1 MSFSVNFNQI
11 DGEDVSSLYK
21 GVKSEHLPNVNSKTI
36 YYGNTEYHLCKYVK
50 ENLNR
55 DNVLTTGLFRSVI
68 ARDGKVL
75 AVSPAKTMEYSH
87 FTETYE
93 EKDCVMEE
101 FVEGTMCNVFYDKDE
116 WVISTKSNIGAKNS
130 FFTKGHI
137 SPEDTFQQ
145 MFLDAFNYAG
155 LSFDNLSSE
164 YQYSFVLQH
173 PRNRIVLDIKVP
185 KLYLIAVNQISDDNL
200 VTNMRDVAI
209 EFVKTNKNVKMPDVY
224 NYEGL
229 TFKDIENEWKNDIK
243 YTEMGLVIVHKST
256 GNRTKIRNPNYEYV
270 KVLRGN
276 QPKLEFRYF
285 ELWQENRIEEYLKY
299 YPECKD
305 LFVEYWNKLC
315 KFMDLTFNHYVDCYM
330 LKRFA
335 LKEYPF
341 EYRTHMYALHTL
353 YKEKLRDNRQ
363 IVTVPVTV
371 EYFRSL
377 PVAKIMFSL
386 NYNMRP
392 KTDVGSETAAETA

>member
-1 MSFSVNFNQI
+1 
-11 DGEDVSSLYK
+11 
-21 GVKSEHLPNVNSKTI
+21 
-36 YYGNTEYHLCKYVK
+36 
-50 ENLNR
+50 
-55 DNVLTTGLFRSVI
+55 
-68 ARDGKVL
+68 
-75 AVSPAKTMEYSH
+75 
-87 FTETYE
+87 
-93 EKDCVMEE
+93 
-101 FVEGTMCNVFYDKDE
+101 
-116 WVISTKSNIGAKNS
+116 
-130 FFTKGHI
+130 
-137 SPEDTFQQ
+137 
-145 MFLDAFNYAG
+145 
-155 LSFDNLSSE
+155 
-164 YQYSFVLQH
+164 
-173 PRNRIVLDIKVP
+173 LDIKAP

-299 YPECKD
+299 YPECKG